1 MPNDQFLIRLFTVT
15 RKGRCQRQTTRAEFD
30 CLFSGTRGEAEGAGG
45 APESEPDESMN
56 SRVSWS
62 VDGIDPFVRERA
74 EAAARRAGMSL
85 NDWLNSTFGDPTP
98 ADFRATAD
106 QRPPGQETRDVADIH
121 QRLDAITRQIEQI
134 THPAPL
140 HDAPRGDAVRS
151 EPGVARQLNDA
162 ISRLD
167 ARLSQISNPAPRHSP
182 PQDRQRQADM
192 VERAA
197 THVYRPSPPLSPAL
211 LESAIAEIAAR
222 QHEPDH
228 ATPRPM
234 TPRSTPPLAP
244 AMPPAA
250 PPGPDFSTLE
260 RHLVKITSQIESLQR
275 PDGIEQS
282 IAAFRAELAEI
293 RHAITEAMPRR
304 AIESIE
310 NEIRSLSCR
319 IDDSRQ
325 SGIDGQALAGVERA
339 LGEIREVLRSL
350 TPAEQLAGYDDAIR
364 NLGAKLDLI
373 LRANDDPS
381 TFRQLE
387 SAIAALRSIVSNVA
401 SNDALARLT
410 DDVRA
415 LSSKVDQLSRS
426 DGYGESFAILEQRIA
441 ALTSTLE
448 RRAQPGGSESSE
460 QIEGALR
467 ALSDRLDRMPAGNDN
482 ASAFAHLEQRV
493 SYLLERL
500 EASADHRTGD
510 LGRVEDGL
518 QDILRHLEAQ
528 QANLAALAE
537 RGRRAAEMLESHQ
550 RPAAS
555 ESTEHLESALRALS
569 DRLDRMPVGNDG
581 ASALA
586 HLEQRVSYL
595 LERLEASAEHGTG
608 NLGRVEEGLQ
618 DIRRHLEAQHAAFAT
633 LSESSRSTAPTDSG
647 LADMVKRDLSDIRFS
662 QLETDR
668 HTQDSL
674 EAVHN
679 TLGHVVDRLAMIEGD
694 LRSVRSQPVAP
705 PPVPPPVTP
714 PAPQAPPPQA
724 AAARVAMPPQPKPEL
739 PNPAA
744 AQAHFAAAPRE
755 FRAVQPPATVT
766 ARAIEEIL
774 EPQTAPARAA
784 IEPELPHDHPLE
796 PGTRPTGRVASPSE
810 RIAASENGI
819 SEILPGA
826 PGPAGPVSTSSFI
839 AAARRA
845 AQAAAA
851 ASAADVA
858 GRHPAK
864 NSSGGTAK
872 AGQTITSRIRSL
884 LVGASVVVI
893 VLGSF
898 KMAMTLLEGGMPQLP
913 AMESSSEQMPS
924 APSPADDG
932 ARPAIPAPAV
942 PSLTSPTPIGRQSL
956 NSAAPSAPDGTAS
969 VAIAQTP
976 APPPAPPA
984 PGGDVTGTIPT
995 VQATPIASK
1004 PTPVQTQSERLPD
1017 AIGGPVLRAAALK
1030 GDPAAAYEVGLR
1042 FAEGKGVAPS
1052 FEEAAKWYDRAARAG
1067 VVPALFRLGTFY
1079 EKGLSVKKD
1088 VDVARRYYMQAAERG
1103 SAKAMHNLAVLD
1115 ADGGGNG
1122 ANYKSAS
1129 QWIRKAA
1136 DRGVADSQYN
1146 LGVLYARGIGV
1157 EQNLAESF
1165 KWFSLAA
1172 AQGDAESARKR
1183 DDIAKRLDA
1192 QSLAAAKLAIQTF
1205 TPEPQP
1211 DDAVNVASP
1220 AGGWD
1225 SAPAQ
1230 AVTAKPA
1237 AKPVS
1242 IKRAAG

>member
-1 MPNDQFLIRLFTVT
+1 MPNDQFLNRLFAVT

-98 ADFRATAD
+98 DDFRATAD

-310 NEIRSLSCR
+310 NEIRSLSRR
-319 IDDSRQ
+319 IDETRQ

-401 SNDALARLT
+401 STDALARLT
-410 DDVRA
+410 DDVRV
-415 LSSKVDQLSRS
+415 LSAKVDQLSRS

-448 RRAQPGGSESSE
+448 SRAQPGGSESSE
-460 QIEGALR
+460 QIAGELR
-467 ALSDRLDRMPAGNDN
+467 ALSDRLDRMPVSNDN
-482 ASAFAHLEQRV
+482 ACALADLEQQV

-528 QANLAALAE
+528 QANLAALSERGRRAAE
-537 RGRRAAEMLESHQ
+537 TLESHERRAASESSEQIEGALRALSDRLDRVPVSNDNASAFAHLEQRVSYLLERVEASADHRTGDLGRVEDGLQDILRHLEAHQANLAALAESGRRAAETLESHERRAASESSEQIEGALRALSDRLDRMPVGNDSASALAHLEQRVSYLLERLEASAEHRNGNLGRVEDGLQDILRHLEAQQANLAALAESGRRAAEMLESHQ

-595 LERLEASAEHGTG
+595 LERLEASADQRPDG
-608 NLGRVEEGLQ
+608 LGRVEEGLQ
-618 DIRRHLEAQHAAFAT
+618 GILRHLEAQHAAFAT
-633 LSESSRSTAPTDSG
+633 LSEANRSAAAPTDSG

-755 FRAVQPPATVT
+755 FRAVQPPAAVAT
-766 ARAIEEIL
+766 RAIDEIL
-774 EPQTAPARAA
+774 EPQTAPPRVA
-784 IEPELPHDHPLE
+784 IEPELPPDHPLE
-796 PGTRPTGRVASPSE
+796 PGTRPTGRV
-810 RIAASENGI
+810 
-819 SEILPGA
+819 
-826 PGPAGPVSTSSFI
+826 
-839 AAARRA
+839 
-845 AQAAAA
+845 
-851 ASAADVA
+851 
-858 GRHPAK
+858 
-864 NSSGGTAK
+864 
-872 AGQTITSRIRSL
+872 
-884 LVGASVVVI
+884 
-893 VLGSF
+893 
-898 KMAMTLLEGGMPQLP
+898 
-913 AMESSSEQMPS
+913 
-924 APSPADDG
+924 
-932 ARPAIPAPAV
+932 
-942 PSLTSPTPIGRQSL
+942 
-956 NSAAPSAPDGTAS
+956 
-969 VAIAQTP
+969 
-976 APPPAPPA
+976 
-984 PGGDVTGTIPT
+984 
-995 VQATPIASK
+995 
-1004 PTPVQTQSERLPD
+1004 
-1017 AIGGPVLRAAALK
+1017 
-1030 GDPAAAYEVGLR
+1030 
-1042 FAEGKGVAPS
+1042 
-1052 FEEAAKWYDRAARAG
+1052 
-1067 VVPALFRLGTFY
+1067 
-1079 EKGLSVKKD
+1079 
-1088 VDVARRYYMQAAERG
+1088 
-1103 SAKAMHNLAVLD
+1103 
-1115 ADGGGNG
+1115 
-1122 ANYKSAS
+1122 
-1129 QWIRKAA
+1129 
-1136 DRGVADSQYN
+1136 
-1146 LGVLYARGIGV
+1146 
-1157 EQNLAESF
+1157 
-1165 KWFSLAA
+1165 
-1172 AQGDAESARKR
+1172 
-1183 DDIAKRLDA
+1183 
-1192 QSLAAAKLAIQTF
+1192 
-1205 TPEPQP
+1205 
-1211 DDAVNVASP
+1211 
-1220 AGGWD
+1220 
-1225 SAPAQ
+1225 
-1230 AVTAKPA
+1230 
-1237 AKPVS
+1237 
-1242 IKRAAG
+1242 